1 VRRNPVYAITFVSTR
16 ADDNENRTHFRD
28 TKDDI
33 VGKGS
38 RSPDNPVSPS
48 DRRTSTANV
57 AHGVGPNM
65 SHAASSATG
74 ARTGIAGLKH
84 VSDLHRL
91 LRVLTL
97 VQSAPGWTAAKLA
110 AELNVTERT
119 IFRDIKK
126 LQGVGIP
133 LSARGGSKGFQVTGE
148 TFLAPLQLSAEE
160 AIALAVLCEEI
171 ASREQIPFLRPAR
184 RALEKVQAQLPAAL
198 REQVRSAAE
207 SMVIQAAPAGPG
219 EQYEDVYERMRE
231 AIRARRSVE
240 CEYEQVNSDAVGAR
254 GPFLFEP
261 YALAY
266 VVRAWYAIGRHAGR
280 NAVRTLKLSRFA
292 RVTPAVPLYE
302 IPKGFSVQEHFGN
315 AWRMMRGEKEHA
327 VEIEFRQ
334 PLAETVAETIWHPT
348 QEIEHRADG
357 TLVFRCTVAGLDE
370 IVWWVLSMGPS
381 CTVNKP
387 TELAERVKDLAAQ
400 TAAVYEKTRAKPAAE
415 TGDARPPGKK
425 NAKAR

>member
-1 VRRNPVYAITFVSTR
+1 M
-16 ADDNENRTHFRD
+16 
-28 TKDDI
+28 
-33 VGKGS
+33 GKKPTT
-38 RSPDNPVSPS
+38 PDNPASPS
-48 DRRTSTANV
+48 AVAPPAPPPSTPAP
-57 AHGVGPNM
+57 GTTM
-65 SHAASSATG
+65 KSG
-74 ARTGIAGLKH
+74 AAGLKH

-97 VQSAPGWTAAKLA
+97 VQSSPGWTAAKLA
-110 AELNVTERT
+110 AELRVTERT

-198 REQVRSAAE
+198 REEVRAAAE

-231 AIRARRSVE
+231 AIRSRRSVE
-240 CEYEQVNSDAVGAR
+240 CEYEQVTSDSAASR

-261 YALAY
+261 YALVY
-266 VVRAWYAIGRHAGR
+266 VLRAWYAIGRHAGR

-292 RVTPAVPLYE
+292 RVSPAVPLYD
-302 IPKGFSVQEHFGN
+302 IPKDFSVQQHFGN
-315 AWRMMRGEKEHA
+315 AWRMVRGDKEHA

-348 QEIEHRADG
+348 QETQLRADG
-357 TLVFRCTVAGLDE
+357 TLVFKCTVAGLDE
-370 IVWWVLSMGPS
+370 IVWWILGMGPDCS
-381 CTVNKP
+381 VISP
-387 TELAERVKDLAAQ
+387 PELAERVKELASR
-400 TAAVYEKTRAKPAAE
+400 TAALYQRPDSKPSQAAAPRASRPQPPKKPVKS
-415 TGDARPPGKK
+415 R
-425 NAKAR
+425 